1 MPRFS
6 VVVEGDRDFQ
16 TYLKIAEIV
25 DGCGLFS
32 LQFYEH
38 LPFRPAWGL
47 ACSLVGSV
55 RNTRLGPVTVPATLY
70 TPEVNARFLAYL
82 HSAGPGA
89 VLGISRGAYV
99 SRASIQQVVATVTQT
114 VEEVRKITWTPSF
127 KPVIYVGT
135 SGPVLTKTASSMPQ
149 VSGIVV
155 DNLANPVYAAEMRRW
170 MDEAGAV
177 DKELVA
183 RPFTYIT
190 DDDGMDEFFDV
201 LKKYVVDLVDGS
213 PMMAAAGLKLD
224 DLSNPDE
231 DTKAK
236 ALDCFAVYGS
246 VDDILEKTAK
256 LLRAGVNHVCFGH
269 PIASD
274 IVEGVKTIC
283 QRIIPR
289 LLEEFG

>member
-1 MPRFS
+1 S

-82 HSAGPGA
+82 HSVGPGG
-89 VLGISRGAYV
+89 VLGLSRGAYTEK
-99 SRASIQQVVATVTQT
+99 ASIKQVVEAVKQT
-114 VEEVRKITWTPSF
+114 REELRKITWASVSS
-127 KPVIYVGT
+127 PVVYVGT
-135 SGPVLTKTASSMPQ
+135 SGPVLTRMASSIPE

-170 MDEAGAV
+170 MVEAG
-177 DKELVA
+177 
-183 RPFTYIT
+183 
-190 DDDGMDEFFDV
+190 
-201 LKKYVVDLVDGS
+201 
-213 PMMAAAGLKLD
+213 
-224 DLSNPDE
+224 
-231 DTKAK
+231 
-236 ALDCFAVYGS
+236 
-246 VDDILEKTAK
+246 
-256 LLRAGVNHVCFGH
+256 
-269 PIASD
+269 
-274 IVEGVKTIC
+274 
-283 QRIIPR
+283 
-289 LLEEFG
+289 